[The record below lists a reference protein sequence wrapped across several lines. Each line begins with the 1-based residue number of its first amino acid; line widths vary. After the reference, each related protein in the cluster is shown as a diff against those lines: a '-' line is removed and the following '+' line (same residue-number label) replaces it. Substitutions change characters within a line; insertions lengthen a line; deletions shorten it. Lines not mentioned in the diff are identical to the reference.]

1 MAVELE
7 VHVTP
12 RYMTREGDVINMML
26 MGVICAWMV
35 WIVFVYLAYT

>member
-1 MAVELE
+1 MAVKLE

-12 RYMTREGDVINMML
+12 RYMTREGDVINVL